1 MTRAFAQPEE
11 MQKPADFKE
20 SPFQDA
26 PKSVKLS
33 LRSSDSAGRG
43 KPQPGS
49 LEPDSTPIRQVVPAL
64 PVADPRLGPGDSRP
78 LCERAGVGSLGDL
91 RQGRVV
97 EEEGTCPGLPSLLLW
112 L

>member
-11 MQKPADFKE
+11 MQKPAGFKE

-33 LRSSDSAGRG
+33 LKSSDSAGHG

-49 LEPDSTPIRQVVPAL
+49 PEPDATSIRQVVPAL
-64 PVADPRLGPGDSRP
+64 PVADPQLGPGDSRP
-78 LCERAGVGSLGDL
+78 LGERARVGSLGDL
-91 RQGRVV
+91 RRSRVA